1 MRADWDELRQGV
13 QSCAACELAAG
24 RSHTVLGEGNPAADI
39 MFVGEGPGREEDL
52 SGRPFVGPAGKL
64 LDKMLASIALSR
76 EEVYICNVVKCRPPG
91 NRTPKEEEAA
101 ACLPYLRQQYVLVQ
115 PKILVCLGAT
125 AAKCLYDP
133 EIRITRQ
140 RGQWREKKGVWF
152 LPTYHPAALLRDVA
166 KKPEA
171 WEDMQAIASKME
183 ELGLGTKRTEG

>member
-1 MRADWDELRQGV
+1 MRADWEELRRNVAG
-13 QSCAACELAAG
+13 CMACELSAG
-24 RSHTVLGEGNPAADI
+24 RNHTVLGEGNPEAKI

-52 SGRPFVGPAGKL
+52 QGRPFVGPAGQL

-91 NRTPKEEEAA
+91 NRTPKEEEANC
-101 ACLPYLRQQYVLVQ
+101 CLPYLRQQYVLVQ

-125 AAKCLYDP
+125 AAKYLYDLD
-133 EIRITRQ
+133 IRITRQ

-152 LPTYHPAALLRDVA
+152 LPTYHPAALLRDAA

-171 WEDMQAIASKME
+171 WEDMQAIAAKMR
-183 ELGLGTKRTEG
+183 ELDSAP